1 MEKELSNF
9 DKVVTVIAKQLNKK
23 PETIK
28 SEHKIVDDLGA
39 DSLDVVELLMSLE
52 DDHGVVIPDEVAP
65 TLTTVG
71 AIVDYLEANIK
82 KK

>member
-1 MEKELSNF
+1 MENQSNF
-9 DKVVTVIAKQLNKK
+9 DKVVGVIAKQLNKK

-71 AIVDYLEANIK
+71 AIVAYLEANIK
-82 KK
+82 K